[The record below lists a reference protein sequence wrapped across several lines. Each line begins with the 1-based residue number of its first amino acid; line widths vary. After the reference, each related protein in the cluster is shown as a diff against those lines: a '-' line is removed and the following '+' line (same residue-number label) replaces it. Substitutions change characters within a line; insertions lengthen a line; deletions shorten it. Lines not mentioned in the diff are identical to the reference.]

1 MSEEENTPK
10 PPPYVET
17 IMTFAVAEQALE
29 EAQKQLIVDAATCAD
44 SPTFKKYSKHG
55 EEAYKHVTKRVKLP
69 KSYNT
74 HKNLLAKALAGSVNL
89 IDADGEALSTSS
101 IRALVREEKDVK
113 IETLD
118 ESLDRIRKE
127 LERLLIT
134 NIITKPSPEHG
145 NLLMIQAILRKY
157 I

>member
-1 MSEEENTPK
+1 MLEEEKTPK

-29 EAQKQLIVDAATCAD
+29 EAQKQLTKALNQSSAVFEK
-44 SPTFKKYSKHG
+44 SSKEG
-55 EEAYKHVTKRVKLP
+55 EEAYKHVTKRAKLP

-89 IDADGEALSTSS
+89 IDSDGEALSTSR

-134 NIITKPSPEHG
+134 NIIAKPSPEHG
-145 NLLMIQAILRKY
+145 NLIMIQAILRKY